1 MAAQGAASQCSRSR
15 CAASHRR
22 DGPRHDDD
30 VRGGQDGLAAVRD
43 VVRLRTERKGADNE
57 VARTNYANYARKGA
71 DNGFARACAKCSK
84 KSSAPSLQ
92 KGDGRAE

>member
-57 VARTNYANYARKGA
+57 VSRTDYARKGA
-71 DNGFARACAKCSK
+71 DNGFARA
-84 KSSAPSLQ
+84 
-92 KGDGRAE
+92 